1 MGKVKKFREII
12 YKIRN
17 KKGLVLIEDSITD
30 IDDIKSIC
38 RKDYLENLEKEI
50 GLDEIELK
58 GEI

>member
-17 KKGLVLIEDSITD
+17 KKGLVLIGDSITD

-50 GLDEIELK
+50 GLDEIDLK

>member
-12 YKIRN
+12 YTIRN

>member
-17 KKGLVLIEDSITD
+17 KKGLVLIGNSITD

>member
-1 MGKVKKFREII
+1 MEKVKRFREVK
-12 YKIRN
+12 YKIRD
-17 KKGLVLIEDSITD
+17 KEELVLIGDSITD

-50 GLDEIELK
+50 GLDEIDLK

>member
-12 YKIRN
+12 YKIRD
-17 KKGLVLIEDSITD
+17 KKGLVLIGDSITD

-38 RKDYLENLEKEI
+38 RKDYLENLGKEI
-50 GLDEIELK
+50 GLDEIKLK

>member
-1 MGKVKKFREII
+1 MEKVKRFREVK
-12 YKIRN
+12 YKIRD
-17 KKGLVLIEDSITD
+17 KEGLVLIGDSITD

-50 GLDEIELK
+50 GLDEIDLK